1 MFKIMIDTISNVIR
15 AIAAWLDWQNKK
27 QTQLNTEKIQKNAS
41 AQTDNKVKEAAEKAV
56 EKAEKAEKGDLDE
69 LRKMASE

>member
-1 MFKIMIDTISNVIR
+1 MIDTISNVIR

-56 EKAEKAEKGDLDE
+56 EKAEKGDLDE